1 MAIIVLSVI
10 MALASV
16 AMIRQSFE
24 KIAEFIKYDLQKQE
38 MHNFTVVFCLTIPEM
53 TDYVHMGGQSGPI
66 FETESIAICAST
78 VGE

>member
-16 AMIRQSFE
+16 VMIRQSFE
-24 KIAEFIKYDLQKQE
+24 KIAQFIKYDLQKQE
-38 MHNFTVVFCLTIPEM
+38 LHNDTAVFCLTIPEM
-53 TDYVHMGGQSGPI
+53 SDYVHLDGKSGPI

-78 VGE
+78 IGE